1 VHGITIEQLIFFSL
15 VWAVAFIAAFAR
27 AVRDREYVSFSNNV
41 AVSCTAGLL
50 AFGSVCILGASD
62 SSDSHG
68 AWYYLGVSA
77 LIGLFAK
84 EQDKFGKAL
93 LQKVLMIGKELFRDE
108 EKKED

>member
-1 VHGITIEQLIFFSL
+1 VHGITTEQLIFFSL
-15 VWAVAFIAAFAR
+15 VWAVAFVAAFAR
-27 AVRDREYVSFSNNV
+27 AVRDREYVSLANNV

-93 LQKVLMIGKELFRDE
+93 LQKVWSVGKVLFKDDE
-108 EKKED
+108 Q

>member
-1 VHGITIEQLIFFSL
+1 VHGITTEQLIFFSL
-15 VWAVAFIAAFAR
+15 VWAVAFVAAFAR
-27 AVRDREYVSFSNNV
+27 AVRDREYVSLANNV

-93 LQKVLMIGKELFRDE
+93 LQKVLSVGKVLFKDDE
-108 EKKED
+108 Q